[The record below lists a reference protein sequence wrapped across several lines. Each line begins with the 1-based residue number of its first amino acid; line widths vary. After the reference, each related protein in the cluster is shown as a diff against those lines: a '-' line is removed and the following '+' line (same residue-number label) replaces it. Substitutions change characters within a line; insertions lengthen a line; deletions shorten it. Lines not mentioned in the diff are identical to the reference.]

1 MERQKRPEHCYFP
14 KEKVI
19 ELCESGINDVGCI
32 IHECPLWSIACYD
45 CEAQRERME
54 IQKQEF

>member
-1 MERQKRPEHCYFP
+1 MKKQTRPKHCYFP

-19 ELCESGINDVGCI
+19 ELCESGVNDVGCI

-54 IQKQEF
+54 IQG